1 MPQTIFHLPPFQG
14 EVTPASLNRFVATLN
29 QHLMAIT
36 SQLGEM
42 QGRNG
47 TPTFHAHVDLNGN
60 RITNLAPS
68 RDDSDPVTRGELV
81 AYGLFQR
88 RIGDPHVASVTGTMK
103 ADQGLETGS
112 PTQPRHATD
121 LGTSKG

>member
-1 MPQTIFHLPPFQG
+1 MPQEMFSVPPIMGDFSK
-14 EVTPASLNRFVATLN
+14 ESVNRIISELNRN
-29 QHLMAIT
+29 LMAIST
-36 SQLGEM
+36 QLGQL

-47 TPTFHAHVDLNGN
+47 NPTFNSMVDMTGN

-68 RDDSDPVTRGELV
+68 QSDSDPVTRGELV

-88 RIGDPHVASVTGTMK
+88 RIGDPHVASVTGTLQ
-103 ADQGLETGS
+103 AIQGAEIGN

-121 LGTSKG
+121 QSTANS